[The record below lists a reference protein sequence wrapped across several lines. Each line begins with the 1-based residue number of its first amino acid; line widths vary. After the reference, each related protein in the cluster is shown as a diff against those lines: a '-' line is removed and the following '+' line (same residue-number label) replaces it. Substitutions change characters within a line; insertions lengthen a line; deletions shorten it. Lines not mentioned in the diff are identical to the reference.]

1 MLSASFLAATAVISV
16 ASALQAATGMGMAL
30 FAAPL
35 LALLDTRFVPVPTLT
50 AVMFL
55 SAVVAWRGREDIDR
69 DILPPALLGLLVGC
83 GVGAALLVAFAGL
96 RLERVFA
103 VLILAAVGVSLS
115 GIRVRVGRLALL
127 LGGAASGVLGTMSG
141 AHGPPIALVLQ
152 HEPPERLRVTLCR
165 VFRGGV
171 CGVFGDAGSW
181 GAGGL
186 GWGCGGAWAIA
197 GGCGWAGARAGVGA
211 ED

>member
-115 GIRVRVGRLALL
+115 GIRVREIGR
-127 LGGAASGVLGTMSG
+127 ASCR
-141 AHGPPIALVLQ
+141 
-152 HEPPERLRVTLCR
+152 ER
-165 VFRGGV
+165 V
-171 CGVFGDAGSW
+171 CVP
-181 GAGGL
+181 
-186 GWGCGGAWAIA
+186 
-197 GGCGWAGARAGVGA
+197 V
-211 ED
+211 